1 MRQTTFAKTIRTVC
15 FDLLGEALRRRKGR
29 ANSGPSP
36 ASGTEGYTVFNGDN
50 MKSKFERQADEILR
64 KDAARRHDNQFVA
77 DVFQRDKRRRVA
89 ATLDRIRNSR
99 RVTNLYPE
107 YLKSPDRFLMTFPE
121 FTKRLLIKL
130 QDGTPLGGC
139 RKRQAHH
146 Q

>member
-1 MRQTTFAKTIRTVC
+1 
-15 FDLLGEALRRRKGR
+15 
-29 ANSGPSP
+29 
-36 ASGTEGYTVFNGDN
+36 